1 VLRGALW
8 NLWLAVI
15 PVVLGFGLVG
25 LLEVLKAR
33 RLPAALAIPV
43 ALAWLVFLPNTCYLL
58 TEWRHLLFDPAWADL
73 LDEGRHDRR
82 AMLHTARWALVFM
95 LYSGSG
101 LFLMALAIRPVER
114 WLRTTRVNPMLAAP
128 FFFLLVSLGVYL
140 GLILRF
146 NSWDL
151 LRHPGAI
158 WAASL
163 EALTTPILAAT
174 IVVFGAI
181 LWGLYEAL
189 DLWMDGVEMRLRRWL
204 PGDAAPAPRAAD
216 PGLS

>member
-25 LLEVLKAR
+25 LLGILKER

-58 TEWRHLLFDPAWADL
+58 TEWRHLLFDRAWADL

-82 AMLHTARWALVFM
+82 AMLHTAKWALVFM

-101 LFLMALAIRPVER
+101 LLLMALAIRPVER
-114 WLRTTRVNPMLAAP
+114 WLRTTRVNPMIAAP
-128 FFFLLVSLGVYL
+128 LFFALVSLGVYL

-163 EALTTPILAAT
+163 EALTSPILTLT
-174 IVVFGAI
+174 IIVFGAI

-189 DLWMDGVEMRLRRWL
+189 DLWMDGVQARLRR
-204 PGDAAPAPRAAD
+204 
-216 PGLS
+216 